1 MTQRDMADLNDELA
15 MQKPFKLPE
24 VETWRSPDAVRAQM
38 AYRVLVEKALTA
50 ATALQVSIPDG
61 WKLVPVEPTEE
72 MVIRGF
78 ESAPSVI
85 FSDPADWAAYEAMS
99 GCQQAAHEA
108 KLCYSAMLA
117 AAPEVN
123 GGKND

>member
-1 MTQRDMADLNDELA
+1 MDKKYEIFSTWWHAPEQEELRRYCA
-15 MQKPFKLPE
+15 TGWGWKIWQAVSELQNGQQNIPE
-24 VETWRSPDAVRAQM
+24 I
-38 AYRVLVEKALTA
+38 
-50 ATALQVSIPDG
+50 IPG

-123 GGKND
+123 SGKTD